1 MSKEITT
8 IFGID
13 FVVRKQRCPAS
24 VFCWDNCKFTRFCD
38 KLRDPENKTSSF
50 NLFCIN
56 LDDDKSRK
64 LYEGLVPISPIE
76 DVVYLVRFK
85 ESMKYLFKDI
95 VIDEDLYQLFLNY
108 GDVRVDRKNISK
120 NNIVELCKG
129 ALEKSKKFI
138 PELYNETRKYPPF
151 LYYMILAMLYR
162 NDNPVPVKWSEMNK
176 EQKEETVKKT
186 YTWLEGLISEI
197 RKPSEEEIKM
207 LGDKTYIKIV

>member
-1 MSKEITT
+1 MNKEITT

-13 FVVRKQRCPAS
+13 FVVRKQRSQAS
-24 VFCWDNCKFTRFCD
+24 VFCWDNCKFTRICD

-50 NLFCIN
+50 NLFCIH
-56 LDDDKSRK
+56 LDTVKDCRS
-64 LYEGLVPISPIE
+64 YEGLVPISSIE
-76 DVVYLVRFK
+76 NVIYLVRFRT
-85 ESMKYLFKDI
+85 SMKYLFKDI

-108 GDVRVDRKNISK
+108 GDVKVDRKSISK
-120 NNIVELCKG
+120 DNIVELCKG
-129 ALEKSKKFI
+129 ALEKSKKSI
-138 PELYNETRKYPPF
+138 PELYNETREYPPF

-197 RKPSEEEIKM
+197 REPSKEEIKT
-207 LGDKTYIKIV
+207 LGDKIYIKIA